1 MKRGINLMLV
11 LSIFGFFAS
20 CTKTVMVSDG
30 VNTKKIKVVG
40 KVDVVK
46 DSNNNSYTKFESV
59 KGTKYNINNSN
70 YSVSVK

>member
-1 MKRGINLMLV
+1 MKRGISLMLV

-40 KVDVVK
+40 NVEVVK
-46 DSNNNSYTKFESV
+46 DNNSTYTKFESV
-59 KGTKYNINNSN
+59 KGTRYNINNSN
-70 YSVSVK
+70 YTVSVK

>member
-30 VNTKKIKVVG
+30 VNTKRIKVIGNVE
-40 KVDVVK
+40 VVK
-46 DSNNNSYTKFESV
+46 DNNSTYTKFESV
-59 KGTKYNINNSN
+59 KGTRYNINNSN
-70 YSVSVK
+70 YTVSVK

>member
-30 VNTKKIKVVG
+30 VNTKKIKVIGNVE
-40 KVDVVK
+40 VVK
-46 DSNNNSYTKFESV
+46 DNNSTYTKFESV
-59 KGTKYNINNSN
+59 KGTRYNINNSN
-70 YSVSVK
+70 YTVSVK

>member
-40 KVDVVK
+40 NVEVVK
-46 DSNNNSYTKFESV
+46 DNNNTYTKFESV

-70 YSVSVK
+70 YTVSVK

>member
-1 MKRGINLMLV
+1 MLV

-40 KVDVVK
+40 NVEVVK
-46 DSNNNSYTKFESV
+46 DNNSTYTKFESV
-59 KGTKYNINNSN
+59 KGTRYNINNSN
-70 YSVSVK
+70 YTVSVK

>member
-40 KVDVVK
+40 NVEVVK
-46 DSNNNSYTKFESV
+46 DNNSTYTKFESV

-70 YSVSVK
+70 YTVSVK

>member
-1 MKRGINLMLV
+1 MKRGINLVLV

-40 KVDVVK
+40 NVEVVK
-46 DSNNNSYTKFESV
+46 DNNNTYTKFESV
-59 KGTKYNINNSN
+59 KGTRYNINNSN
-70 YSVSVK
+70 YTVSVK